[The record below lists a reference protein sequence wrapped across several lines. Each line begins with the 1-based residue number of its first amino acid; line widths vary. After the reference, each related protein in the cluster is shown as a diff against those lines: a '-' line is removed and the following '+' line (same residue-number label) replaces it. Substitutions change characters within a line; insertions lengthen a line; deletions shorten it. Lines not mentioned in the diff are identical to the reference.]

1 MLDATCSPGP
11 KSTVS
16 VRWTAPDLPALV
28 IYLDPESLAI
38 QLPPFPGGDL
48 VLIRFLREMS
58 RDAGKLVAELEARRV
73 AGPPPEE
80 PTTDRERT

>member
-1 MLDATCSPGP
+1 M
-11 KSTVS
+11 
-16 VRWTAPDLPALV
+16 V

-73 AGPPPEE
+73 AGQPPEE